1 MTASMPGP
9 GTDCKFSCAVCS
21 RRLQVLQTFGR
32 IRVTGISSS
41 YSSYDNLNTR
51 LRASE
56 VLPAGLG
63 SVDRNRCPSLLTAAL
78 DPIKSPGQLE
88 GLPGGFNGLE
98 NFIWILDS
106 VDRFS
111 CFGIYSGYPWYILVL
126 RDKPGYPWYILYT
139 LHLEPWYTRIH
150 I

>member
-78 DPIKSPGQLE
+78 DPVKSPGQ

-98 NFIWILDS
+98 FQTSSGILTPLIGF
-106 VDRFS
+106 R
-111 CFGIYSGYPWYILVL
+111 VL
-126 RDKPGYPWYILYT
+126 A
-139 LHLEPWYTRIH
+139 YTRDIPGTY
-150 I
+150 